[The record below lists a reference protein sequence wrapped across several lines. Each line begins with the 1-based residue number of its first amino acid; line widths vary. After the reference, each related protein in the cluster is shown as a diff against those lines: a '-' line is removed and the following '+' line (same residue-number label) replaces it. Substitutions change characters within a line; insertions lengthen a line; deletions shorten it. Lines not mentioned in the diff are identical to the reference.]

1 MTTSFPQDDAHD
13 PETGKYIKP
22 EDRAKAEVDN
32 FTITTEED
40 EPPVYNVPT
49 DIEYNP
55 DLDPRIHPEL
65 SVGAADTVTVL
76 GGGEDITIGIDTG
89 ANVVITEDIDLNYS
103 VDTTNFDFDT
113 ANIGNSYA
121 AAVDYSVAGMST
133 ASYNPPVASHE
144 HQHEIKEILDRILD
158 QQVHLQHH
166 VHELMIKVDEV
177 SNKVEHLLEHAHQP
191 LTGTVQIDCPT
202 KVGAGYTV

>member
-1 MTTSFPQDDAHD
+1 MTPQDDAHD
-13 PETGKYIKP
+13 PVTGKYIKP
-22 EDRAKAEVDN
+22 EDRVKAQADE

-40 EPPVYNVPT
+40 ATPVYNT
-49 DIEYNP
+49 GYNP

-65 SVGAADTVTVL
+65 
-76 GGGEDITIGIDTG
+76 GGEDITIGIDTS
-89 ANVVITEDIDLNYS
+89 ANVVITEDINLNYS
-103 VDTTNFDFDT
+103 VDTTNFDTVTITDP
-113 ANIGNSYA
+113 YA
-121 AAVDYSVAGMST
+121 DAVDYSVAGMST

-144 HQHEIKEILDRILD
+144 HQHEIKETLDRILD

-177 SNKVEHLLEHAHQP
+177 SQKVEHLLEHAHRP

-202 KVGAGYTV
+202 KVGAGDTV

>member
-1 MTTSFPQDDAHD
+1 MTPQDDAHD
-13 PETGKYIKP
+13 PVTGKYIKP
-22 EDRAKAEVDN
+22 EDRVKAQADE

-40 EPPVYNVPT
+40 ATPVYNT
-49 DIEYNP
+49 GYNP

-65 SVGAADTVTVL
+65 
-76 GGGEDITIGIDTG
+76 GGEDITIGIDTS
-89 ANVVITEDIDLNYS
+89 ANVVITEDINLNYS
-103 VDTTNFDFDT
+103 VDTTNFDTVTITDP
-113 ANIGNSYA
+113 YA
-121 AAVDYSVAGMST
+121 DAVDYSVAGMST
-133 ASYNPPVASHE
+133 ASYNPPAASHE
-144 HQHEIKEILDRILD
+144 HQHEIKETLDRILD

-177 SNKVEHLLEHAHQP
+177 SQKVEHLLEHAHQP

>member
-22 EDRAKAEVDN
+22 EDRVKAAADQ

-40 EPPVYNVPT
+40 SPVYNVPPET
-49 DIEYNP
+49 EYNP
-55 DLDPRIHPEL
+55 DLDPRVHPEL
-65 SVGAADTVTVL
+65 TTNYTYTGEENITV
-76 GGGEDITIGIDTG
+76 GIDTS
-89 ANVVITEDIDLNYS
+89 ANVIITEDINLDYS
-103 VDTTNFDFDT
+103 VDTTGFGNT
-113 ANIGNSYA
+113 AYDDPAYYA
-121 AAVDYSVAGMST
+121 SAVDYGVAGMST
-133 ASYNPPVASHE
+133 ASYNPSPASHE
-144 HQHEIKEILDRILD
+144 HQHDIKETLDRVLD

-166 VHELMIKVDEV
+166 VHELMIKVDEI
-177 SNKVEHLLEHAHQP
+177 SQKVEHLLEHAHQP

>member
-22 EDRAKAEVDN
+22 EDRVKAQADTFTVTSDYEEP
-32 FTITTEED
+32 TITISTGSSD
-40 EPPVYNVPT
+40 G
-49 DIEYNP
+49 YNP

-65 SVGAADTVTVL
+65 TTNYSYTGT
-76 GGGEDITIGIDTG
+76 EDIVVGIDTS

-103 VDTTNFDFDT
+103 VDTTNFDLDT
-113 ANIGNSYA
+113 ASIGNSYA
-121 AAVDYSVAGMST
+121 DAVDYSVAGMST

-144 HQHEIKEILDRILD
+144 HQHEIKETLDRILD

-177 SNKVEHLLEHAHQP
+177 SQKVEHLLEHAHRP

-202 KVGAGYTV
+202 KVGAGDTV